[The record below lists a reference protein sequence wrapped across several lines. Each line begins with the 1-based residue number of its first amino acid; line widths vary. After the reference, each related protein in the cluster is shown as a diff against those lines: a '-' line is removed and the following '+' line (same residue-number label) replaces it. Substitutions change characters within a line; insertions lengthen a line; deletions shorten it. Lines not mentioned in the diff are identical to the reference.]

1 MPLVR
6 PRAAALVAALSAIL
20 AVATISAPAEART
33 LTSRAATY
41 VDVAAPSANFAGAA
55 SLSVDGS
62 PVRRALLRFSLPA
75 GTRVSTLRLYATT
88 PARQRVTIRTSDCA
102 WKAATVTARNRPRT
116 GRALATKA
124 KITQGWNS
132 FRLPAGALRAGSAT
146 CLQVTT
152 AGRARIRFRAQGGA
166 HSPRLDVTPAKAPP
180 TTTTT
185 PKTTKPTA
193 PAPAVG
199 GSTWT
204 SSLPPS
210 AAGYCTATSSAWTGT
225 GRTITV
231 IPGQSLQAAI
241 NAASPGDTVEL
252 ADGTYS
258 RVQAT
263 ITKAIRLRAQHPFG
277 AVLLGNATPRTANDT
292 SVGTPTSTAIAV
304 RGDGIAV
311 EGLEIRYYDTAIAVD
326 DATNTLVQGNRIVG
340 SYGVGV
346 QLWDTRNSEVRCNE
360 LLDPYLAD
368 DPTAT
373 LTSQSI
379 GDAQMD
385 YGVNSYGGVNPR
397 IEHNYFFGIF
407 NQALSFKEGNLGAY
421 AGYNTFEGFNLTALF
436 FGQNVPHNGPY
447 SHTGLPVGP
456 DRGTLVAEYNVFRAV
471 YGMRG
476 GAKVV
481 YYARSPIRVWHVDA
495 TTILRGNVIESS
507 EQGFLLECR
516 AGASAGCASG
526 TILLQDNVVGGRVRD
541 LGGSLT
547 TLNHTAGVLVF
558 SGLPAAVT
566 LTHNLFAML
575 PTAIGSSSDGVSG
588 TPSVTQSGTTV
599 TSSTGAPLPL
609 RAARATTD
617 PDLAYPASL

>member
-1 MPLVR
+1 MPPVR
-6 PRAAALVAALSAIL
+6 RHAAAALAVLGAI
-20 AVATISAPAEART
+20 ATIAAPAGART
-33 LTSRAATY
+33 LTPRAATY
-41 VDVAAPSANFAGAA
+41 VDVARPSVNFADAA
-55 SLSVDGS
+55 SVSVDGS
-62 PVRRALLRFSLPA
+62 PVRRALLRFTVPA
-75 GTRVSTLRLYATT
+75 GTRMSTLRLYATT
-88 PARQRVTIRTSDCA
+88 PARQRVTIRASGCA
-102 WKAATVTARNRPRT
+102 WNAATVTARNRPRT
-116 GRALATKA
+116 GKALVTKA
-124 KITQGWNS
+124 KITKGWNS
-132 FRLPAGALRAGSAT
+132 FRLPAGATRAGSTT

-152 AGRARIRFRAQGGA
+152 GGRARIRFRAQGAA
-166 HSPRLDVTPAKAPP
+166 HSPRLVVTPVKSPSTTAKKTSKPA
-180 TTTTT
+180 TT
-185 PKTTKPTA
+185 
-193 PAPAVG
+193 PAPAG
-199 GSTWT
+199 PGSTWT

-210 AAGYCTATSSAWTGT
+210 TPGYCTATSGAWTGT

-231 IPGQSLQAAI
+231 SPGQSIQAAV

-252 ADGTYS
+252 ADGTYN

-263 ITKAIRLRAQHPFG
+263 IAKAIRLRAQHPFG
-277 AVLLGNATPRTANDT
+277 AVL
-292 SVGTPTSTAIAV
+292 VGTPTGTAIAV
-304 RGDGIAV
+304 RGDGVVV
-311 EGLEIRYYDTAIAVD
+311 EGVEIRYYDTAIAVD
-326 DATNTLVQGNRIVG
+326 DATNTLVQGNRVVS
-340 SYGVGV
+340 SYGAGV

-385 YGVNSYGGVNPR
+385 YGVNAYGAINPR
-397 IEHNYFFGIF
+397 VEHNYFSGIF
-407 NQALSFKEGNLGAY
+407 NQALSFKEGNLDAY

-447 SHTGLPVGP
+447 DHNGLPVGP
-456 DRGTLVAEYNVFRAV
+456 DRGTLVAEFNVFRPV
-471 YGMRG
+471 YGTRG
-476 GAKVV
+476 AAKVV

-495 TTILRGNVIESS
+495 TTILRGNVIEAS

-516 AGASAGCASG
+516 AGASAGCARG

-547 TLNHTAGVLVF
+547 TVNRSAGVLLL

-566 LTHNLFAML
+566 LSHNLFAL
-575 PTAIGSSSDGVSG
+575 VPTAIGNSSDGVSG

-599 TSSTGAPLPL
+599 MTSTAAPLAL

-617 PDLAYPASL
+617 PDLTYAAGL